1 MAENSGTAEQ
11 LVVRQHERLRCDL
24 AARVMVGPESA
35 ERVVLSLDGARGG
48 NGAVDVAVRVTDCS
62 RGGLGLQSPV
72 YLPKRCRVMVRVEG
86 VDGLEGASGTL
97 ELGVTVQRAAMLDR
111 GPTYYLGTA
120 GESEGRAMMRL
131 MEWVRR
137 LNRGGVGGA
146 VGSGTAGAA
155 GVGGAVGNGGL
166 EAGHA

>member
-24 AARVMVGPESA
+24 AARVMVSPESA

-48 NGAVDVAVRVTDCS
+48 GGAVDVAVRVTDCS

-97 ELGVTVQRAAMLDR
+97 ELEVTVQRAAMLDR

-120 GESEGRAMMRL
+120 TGAGSAASGAMARM

-137 LNRGGVGGA
+137 LNRGAVAGGVGLGGA
-146 VGSGTAGAA
+146 VGK
-155 GVGGAVGNGGL
+155 GVVEGSDA
-166 EAGHA
+166 